1 MAFTKNSEKLIS
13 YFLNDIS
20 LYSKKRTIKNRKQCD
35 NIFKMI
41 HQDIYINDKYV
52 THLYK
57 KDKIQFE
64 FKEIVNF
71 NQLGY
76 QELFDSNYVDKRC
89 YEYVKNNIVGVFTLS
104 TNISNLKVKINYAI
118 YNNKEFNRLKKL
130 EKLLLHALK
139 IVRFCNLYRKNET
152 VKTLNI
158 LLHLTPILKKL
169 PTKNTDILGPTNCNS
184 AVTFACASE
193 GELLIYREE
202 EWKKT
207 LIHELFHSLCLDF
220 SLINYSK
227 LKENIGDI
235 FKIKSEFL
243 ISEAYCEFWA
253 SILNC
258 SFCSYSFLKN
268 KNNLDDF
275 ILYAEFGIY
284 MEKMFS
290 LYQCTKLLDFMNLKY
305 EHLWKQDK
313 ISESY
318 RNILYKETTNVF
330 SYYILKMVLLQFSDE
345 FLIWCNL
352 NNTNTLNFDHNE
364 ILFDKFFKFINK
376 HYKAKHLLKNISQMG
391 DKLHDHSKDKI
402 LCQTMKMTI
411 CDYLIRG

>member
-13 YFLNDIS
+13 YFLNNIS
-20 LYSKKRTIKNRKQCD
+20 LHSKKRTIKKQKQCD
-35 NIFKMI
+35 KIFKMI

-57 KDKIQFE
+57 KGKIQFE

-76 QELFDSNYVDKRC
+76 QELFDSNFVDKRC
-89 YEYVKNNIVGVFTLS
+89 YDYVKNNIVGVFTLS
-104 TNISNLKVKINYAI
+104 TNISNLNVKINFAI
-118 YNNKEFNRLKKL
+118 YNKSEFNKLKRL
-130 EKLLLHALK
+130 EKCLLHALK
-139 IVRFCNLYRKNET
+139 IVRFCNLYRKTET
-152 VKTLNI
+152 VKSLNI
-158 LLHLTPILKKL
+158 FLHLTPILKKL

-184 AVTFACASE
+184 AVTFACASS

-220 SLINYSK
+220 SIINYNK
-227 LKENIGDI
+227 FKDDIGGI
-235 FKIKSEFL
+235 FKIKSELL

-253 SILNC
+253 SIINC
-258 SFCSYSFLKN
+258 CFCSYSFLK
-268 KNNLDDF
+268 KKDNLDDF
-275 ILYAEFGIY
+275 ILYVEFGIY
-284 MEKMFS
+284 MERIFS
-290 LYQCTKLLDFMNLKY
+290 LFQCTKILDFMNLKY

-318 RNILYKETTNVF
+318 RNILYKEKTNVF
-330 SYYILKMVLLQFSDE
+330 AYYILKMILLHSGDD

-352 NNTNTLNFDHNE
+352 NNTNTLNFDHSE
-364 ILFDKFFKFINK
+364 ILFNKFFKFINK
-376 HYKAKHLLKNISQMG
+376 NYKAKLLMKNISQME
-391 DKLHDHSKDKI
+391 DKLHDQSKDKVI
-402 LCQTMKMTI
+402 CQTMRMTI
-411 CDYLIRG
+411 CDYFIS